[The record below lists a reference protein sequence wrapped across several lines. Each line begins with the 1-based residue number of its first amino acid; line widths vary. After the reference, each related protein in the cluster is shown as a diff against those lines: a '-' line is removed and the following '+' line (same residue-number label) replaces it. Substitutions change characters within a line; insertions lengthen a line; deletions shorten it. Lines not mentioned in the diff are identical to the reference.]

1 MALYVVM
8 EPPGEAGQAER
19 ARLIR
24 DGFSWLAFFLPPL
37 WLLWH
42 RLWIEALLAFVALG
56 LLSALGGMAGFGL
69 AGWSLTL
76 LVSLYVGL
84 EGQAMRVNALR
95 RRGWRDW
102 GVVSADRFEDAEARY
117 AYGDEEEAAAVAA
130 APPPAI
136 VPDASRARPA
146 QTGLAL
152 GLAHTPGRS

>member
-1 MALYVVM
+1 MAVYVVM
-8 EPPGEAGQAER
+8 EPPGDAGQADG

-24 DGFSWLAFFLPPL
+24 DGFSWMAFILPPL

-56 LLSALGGMAGFGL
+56 LLMVLGELAGFGL

-84 EGQAMRVNALR
+84 EGHAMRVNALR

-102 GVVSADRFEDAEARY
+102 GVVSADRCEDAEARY
-117 AYGDEEEAAAVAA
+117 AYGGEEETIAEPTP
-130 APPPAI
+130 APVI

-152 GLAHTPGRS
+152 GLAHTPGRP

>member
-1 MALYVVM
+1 MAVYVVM

-19 ARLIR
+19 AGLIR
-24 DGFSWLAFFLPPL
+24 DGFSWLAFLLPPL
-37 WLLWH
+37 WLLWQ
-42 RLWIEALLAFVALG
+42 RLWIEALLAFVTLG
-56 LLSALGGMAGFGL
+56 LLSAISELAGFGL

-102 GVVSADRFEDAEARY
+102 GVVSADRFDDAEARY
-117 AYGDEEEAAAVAA
+117 AYGGEEEIVAEPA
-130 APPPAI
+130 SAPVI

>member
-1 MALYVVM
+1 MAVYVVM
-8 EPPGEAGQAER
+8 EPPGDAGQADG

-24 DGFSWLAFFLPPL
+24 DGFSWMAFILPPL

-56 LLSALGGMAGFGL
+56 LLMVLGELAGFGL

-84 EGQAMRVNALR
+84 EGHAMRVNALR

-102 GVVSADRFEDAEARY
+102 GVVSADRCEDAEAR
-117 AYGDEEEAAAVAA
+117 
-130 APPPAI
+130 
-136 VPDASRARPA
+136 
-146 QTGLAL
+146 
-152 GLAHTPGRS
+152 

>member
-1 MALYVVM
+1 MAVYVVM

-24 DGFSWLAFFLPPL
+24 DGFAWLAFLVPPL

-56 LLSALGGMAGFGL
+56 LLSALGEMAGFGL
-69 AGWSLTL
+69 AGWSLML
-76 LVSLYVGL
+76 LVSVYVGL
-84 EGQAMRVNALR
+84 EGQALRVNALR

-102 GVVSADRFEDAEARY
+102 GVVSAERFDDAEARY
-117 AYGDEEEAAAVAA
+117 AYGGEEEIVDRP
-130 APPPAI
+130 APSQVI

-152 GLAHTPGRS
+152 GLAHTPGRL